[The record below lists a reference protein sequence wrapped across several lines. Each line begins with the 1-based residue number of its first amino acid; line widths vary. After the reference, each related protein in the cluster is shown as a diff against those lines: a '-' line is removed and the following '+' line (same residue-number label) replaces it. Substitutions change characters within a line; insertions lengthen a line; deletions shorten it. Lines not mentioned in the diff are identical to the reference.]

1 MTSFHTR
8 FLFPLF
14 TYALI
19 IASSFLHA
27 TAFAADAA
35 STPPSKPAASAV
47 KTILFF
53 GDSLTAGY
61 GLDDP
66 ALAFPGRIQ
75 EKITAEKLPWRV
87 INAGLSGETTAGGV
101 RRLDWIMRQPVHI
114 FVLELGGNDGLRGL
128 APDIARANLQGIID
142 RVRAKNPATHI
153 VIAGMEMP
161 TSMGADYTAAFRAI
175 YPELAKKN
183 DATLIPFLLEGVGGD
198 PKLNL
203 PDGVHPTA
211 EGHARVAETVWQI
224 IRPLLVATPQT
235 P

>member
-35 STPPSKPAASAV
+35 STQTPKSAAPAV

-66 ALAFPGRIQ
+66 SLAFPGRIQ

-87 INAGLSGETTAGGV
+87 INAGLSGETTAGGL

-128 APDIARANLQGIID
+128 SPDVARANLQGIID

-161 TSMGADYTAAFRAI
+161 TSMGADYTTSFRAI
-175 YPELAKKN
+175 YPDLAKKN

-211 EGHARVAETVWQI
+211 EGHARVAETVWKI

>member
-1 MTSFHTR
+1 MQTMTSFHAR
-8 FLFPLF
+8 FLFPLAAC
-14 TYALI
+14 ALFML
-19 IASSFLHA
+19 SPFLR
-27 TAFAADAA
+27 AADSTD
-35 STPPSKPAASAV
+35 STPTSAPAPHPAAV

-87 INAGLSGETTAGGV
+87 INAGLSGETTAGGL

-128 APDIARANLQGIID
+128 SPEVARTNLQAIID
-142 RVRAKNPATHI
+142 KVRAKNPATRI

-161 TSMGADYTAAFRAI
+161 TSMGADYTTAFRAI
-175 YPELAKKN
+175 YPGLAKKN
-183 DATLIPFLLEGVGGD
+183 DAVLIPFLLEGVGGD

-211 EGHARVAETVWQI
+211 EGHALVAETVWKTL
-224 IRPLLVATPQT
+224 RPLLAP
-235 P
+235 

>member
-1 MTSFHTR
+1 MQTTTSFHAR
-8 FLFPLF
+8 FLFPLSAL
-14 TYALI
+14 ALI
-19 IASSFLHA
+19 IASPFLR
-27 TAFAADAA
+27 AADSANASVAPASQAA
-35 STPPSKPAASAV
+35 AI

-75 EKITAEKLPWRV
+75 EKITAANLSWRV

-128 APDIARANLQGIID
+128 SPEVARANLQGIID
-142 RVRAKNPATHI
+142 RVRAKNPATRI
-153 VIAGMEMP
+153 IIAGMEMP
-161 TSMGADYTAAFRAI
+161 TSMGEDYTKAFRTI

-183 DATLIPFLLEGVGGD
+183 DAILIPFLLEGVGGD

-211 EGHARVAETVWQI
+211 EGHAIVGDTVWKI
-224 IRPLLVATPQT
+224 LRPLL
-235 P
+235 

>member
-1 MTSFHTR
+1 MQTTTSFHAR
-8 FLFPLF
+8 FLFPLIAL
-14 TYALI
+14 ALI
-19 IASSFLHA
+19 ITSPFLR
-27 TAFAADAA
+27 AADSANA
-35 STPPSKPAASAV
+35 SAPTPTSPAAV

-61 GLDDP
+61 GLEDP

-75 EKITAEKLPWRV
+75 EKITAEKFPWRV
-87 INAGLSGETTAGGV
+87 INAGLSGETTAGGL

-128 APDIARANLQGIID
+128 SPEVARTNLQSIID
-142 RVRAKNPATHI
+142 KVRAKNPATRI

-161 TSMGADYTAAFRAI
+161 TSMGTDYTTAFRAI

-183 DATLIPFLLEGVGGD
+183 DALLIPFLLEGVGGD

-211 EGHARVAETVWQI
+211 EGHLIVAETVWKTL
-224 IRPLLVATPQT
+224 RPLLSAAP
-235 P
+235 